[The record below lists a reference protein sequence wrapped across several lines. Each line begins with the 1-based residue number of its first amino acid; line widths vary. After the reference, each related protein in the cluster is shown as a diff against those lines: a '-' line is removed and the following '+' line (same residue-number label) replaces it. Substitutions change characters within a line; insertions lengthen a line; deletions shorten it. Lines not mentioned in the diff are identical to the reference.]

1 MPKPRSLEE
10 WARKRAG
17 AVELPSCVC
26 GQIPDDG
33 RFHAF
38 CTNHARM
45 AKAIEES
52 AYAYASQQ
60 AMAMRERAARLAKSF
75 ERSEMAS
82 HSEVCG
88 CPEVEH
94 AAMWEVQD
102 RLAAAIRALEV
113 ETRA

>member
-1 MPKPRSLEE
+1 MLELRTTEEFAEQIIRYQELALFHNVPRE
-10 WARKRAG
+10 K
-17 AVELPSCVC
+17 AVENCV
-26 GQIPDDG
+26 GFL
-33 RFHAF
+33 R
-38 CTNHARM
+38 
-45 AKAIEES
+45 
-52 AYAYASQQ
+52 AYARQQ
-60 AMAMRERAARLAKSF
+60 AEAMRERAARLAKSF

-113 ETRA
+113 ETHA